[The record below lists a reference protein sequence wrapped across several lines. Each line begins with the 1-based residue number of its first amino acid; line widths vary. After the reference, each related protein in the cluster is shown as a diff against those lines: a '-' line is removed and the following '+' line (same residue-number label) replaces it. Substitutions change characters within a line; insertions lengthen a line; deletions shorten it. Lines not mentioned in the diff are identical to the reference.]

1 MKLQK
6 EQQENINEISL
17 QDKFS
22 HLYWNPSK
30 NGRKVQQTW
39 WQRDQRLL
47 IFVYLSCN
55 SVKRL
60 GEAFTTQYYFNRSKA
75 IP

>member
-47 IFVYLSCN
+47 IFVYFFKLQFSEETGGGIYN
-55 SVKRL
+55 TVL
-60 GEAFTTQYYFNRSKA
+60 L
-75 IP
+75 